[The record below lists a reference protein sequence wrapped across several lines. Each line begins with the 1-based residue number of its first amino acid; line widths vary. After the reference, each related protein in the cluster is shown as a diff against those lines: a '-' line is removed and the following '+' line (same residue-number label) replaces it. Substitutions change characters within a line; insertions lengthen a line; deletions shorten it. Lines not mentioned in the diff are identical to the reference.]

1 MRAFGGNGGRFSGKK
16 GLTAGGVPWINPGF
30 AATQGLSRNGKP
42 FQNPNEEVTA
52 MKISLTFRNSEG
64 ESWQKEYIEDRLKKL
79 NKYID
84 HPSEARVV
92 LSVEKFRNVADINL
106 TANGMVVNAKEEAK
120 DMHLAI
126 DEAVDKIERRLKK
139 HRERIRGHK
148 KAAGAEERSD
158 AETAAE
164 ESEESSEGKILETR
178 RVVLKP
184 MSVEDALMELE
195 AGKNQFIIFRD
206 SSSEQVAVIYRAPK
220 GKFVLLETKG

>member
-1 MRAFGGNGGRFSGKK
+1 
-16 GLTAGGVPWINPGF
+16 
-30 AATQGLSRNGKP
+30 
-42 FQNPNEEVTA
+42 

-148 KAAGAEERSD
+148 AAGAEERSD

>member
-1 MRAFGGNGGRFSGKK
+1 
-16 GLTAGGVPWINPGF
+16 
-30 AATQGLSRNGKP
+30 
-42 FQNPNEEVTA
+42 

-64 ESWQKEYIEDRLKKL
+64 ETWQKEYIEDRLKKL

-84 HPSEARVV
+84 HPAEARVV

-106 TANGMVVNAKEEAK
+106 TANGMAVNAKEEAK

-148 KAAGAEERSD
+148 AAGAEERS
-158 AETAAE
+158 AGETAAE
-164 ESEESSEGKILETR
+164 EPEEASEGKVLETR

-195 AGKNQFIIFRD
+195 GGKNQFIIFRD
-206 SSSEQVAVIYRAPK
+206 SSSEQVNVIYRAAN

>member
-1 MRAFGGNGGRFSGKK
+1 
-16 GLTAGGVPWINPGF
+16 V
-30 AATQGLSRNGKP
+30 
-42 FQNPNEEVTA
+42 NEEVTA

-64 ESWQKEYIEDRLKKL
+64 ESWQKEYVEDRLKKL

-106 TANGMVVNAKEEAK
+106 MANGLNVTAKEEAK

-139 HRERIRGHK
+139 HRERIRGR
-148 KAAGAEERSD
+148 KAAGAEERS
-158 AETAAE
+158 AGETAAAE
-164 ESEESSEGKILETR
+164 EPEEASEGRTLETR

-195 AGKNQFIIFRD
+195 AGRNQFIIFRD
-206 SSSEQVAVIYRAPK
+206 SSSEQVAVIYRAGN